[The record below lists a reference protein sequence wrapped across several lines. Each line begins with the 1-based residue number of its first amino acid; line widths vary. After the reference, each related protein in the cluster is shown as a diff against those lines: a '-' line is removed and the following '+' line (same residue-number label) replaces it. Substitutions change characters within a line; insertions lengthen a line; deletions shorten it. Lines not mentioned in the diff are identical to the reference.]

1 MNNLYSKL
9 IEYSKSDI
17 YPFHMPGHKR
27 SIDGPYRYDVTEI
40 NGFDNLHNP
49 EGLIKEIMERASL
62 FYGSKKTYLLV
73 NGSTCGI
80 LSAICSVVEQ
90 GDKILIAR
98 NCHKSVYNG
107 LFLMNLKPVYIYSEK
122 NMELGISGEISLE
135 SVEKAL
141 IENPDIRAAVIT
153 SPTYEGI
160 VSDVDNISELL
171 HSKGI
176 PLIVDGAHGAHL
188 GLHPDFLPSSVG
200 QGADIVIQSVHKTL
214 PSLTQTALL
223 HYNSSIVDMEK
234 LETYLGIYQTS
245 SPSYVLMS
253 SIERCIDLL
262 IENGSAIFNDY
273 LEVLRDFIKRCN
285 YLKNI
290 RLINEPNKDI
300 TKLVISIKNTDIT
313 AKELNSVLLN
323 EYHLQFEMV
332 AGDYVLGI
340 TSFCD
345 SQEGFDRLYKALFEI
360 DNKIK
365 YQPSQQGD
373 LNYSESGKIIFSAK
387 DAFYMEKNTI
397 NIEDSL
403 NKISGEYKFMYPPG
417 IPVIVPG
424 ELITSELIED
434 LKRIDNKIKVIK
446 GAV

>member
-27 SIDGPYRYDVTEI
+27 SIDGPYKYDVTEI
-40 NGFDNLHNP
+40 NGFDNLHDP
-49 EGLIKEIMERASL
+49 RGLIKEIMDKASV
-62 FYGSKKTYLLV
+62 FYGSKKTYLLI

-80 LSAICSVVEQ
+80 LSAISSVVKPGE
-90 GDKILIAR
+90 KILIAR
-98 NCHKSVYNG
+98 NCHKSVYNAV
-107 LFLMNLKPVYIYSEK
+107 FLMNLKPVYLYPKFNVES
-122 NMELGISGEISLE
+122 GISGEISAE
-135 SVEKAL
+135 SVDKAL
-141 IENPDIRAAVIT
+141 VENPDIKAAVIT

-160 VSDVDNISELL
+160 VSDVSNISELL

-176 PLIVDGAHGAHL
+176 PLIVDEAHGAHL

-200 QGADIVIQSVHKTL
+200 KGADIVIQSLHKTL
-214 PSLTQTALL
+214 TSLTQTALL

-253 SIERCIDLL
+253 SIERCVDLL

-273 LEVLRDFIKRCN
+273 LEVLKDFIKRCN

-300 TKLVISIKNTDIT
+300 TKIVISIKNTDIT
-313 AKELNSVLLN
+313 ATELNSILLS

-345 SQEGFDRLYKALFEI
+345 SQEGFDRLYQALFEI

-365 YQPSQQGD
+365 RQLSQQD
-373 LNYSESGKIIFSAK
+373 NLNYSESGKIIFSVR
-387 DAFYMEKNTI
+387 DAFYMEKDTI

-403 NKISGEYKFMYPPG
+403 DRISGEYKFMYPPG

-424 ELITSELIED
+424 ELITSELIKD

-446 GAV
+446 GVV